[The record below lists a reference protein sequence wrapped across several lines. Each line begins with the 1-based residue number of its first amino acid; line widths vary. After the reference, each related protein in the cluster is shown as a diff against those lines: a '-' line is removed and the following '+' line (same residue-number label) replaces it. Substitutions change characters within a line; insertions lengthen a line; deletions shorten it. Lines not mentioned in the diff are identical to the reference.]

1 MDTLSLD
8 LTKRYTYAD
17 YLTWMD
23 DVRRELIDGIVSLM
37 AGTSINHGKV
47 GKNLIWRL
55 ESIVRSNKATCEVF
69 YAPIDVCLPQNG
81 ETGNDKIY
89 TVVQPDIFIVC
100 DHAKLEDGRCLGAPD
115 MIIEI
120 LSPSNRKK
128 DLVTKFLLYQNAGV
142 REYWIADPRLKA
154 VTAHILQDNGEYSD
168 GDLYISGEKVP
179 VHIFDGFLI
188 NVDEIFNF

>member
-1 MDTLSLD
+1 MELSLD

-37 AGTSINHGKV
+37 AGTSIKHGV
-47 GKNLIWRL
+47 VSKNLVWRF
-55 ESIVRSNKATCEVF
+55 ETIVRNCKGSCQVF

-81 ETGNDKIY
+81 ETENDKIY

-100 DHAKLEDGRCLGAPD
+100 EHSKLEEGRCLGAPD
-115 MIIEI
+115 MIVEI

-128 DLVTKFLLYQNAGV
+128 DIITKFLLYQSAGV
-142 REYWIADPRLKA
+142 REYWIAEPKA
-154 VTAHILQDNGEYSD
+154 KTITAHILQNNGEYDD
-168 GDLYISGEKVP
+168 GELYASGEKVP
-179 VHIFDGFLI
+179 IHIFDGFLI
-188 NVDEIFNF
+188 EVDEIFNF